1 VGINDAANQ
10 EARYMTDTVDSE
22 HDVALDALDTLSEV
36 AASSI
41 DGLTEVHAQLTQV
54 RRRRRRGWT
63 WRRIVSSEDSPNP
76 LANVTGIA
84 ANLAI
89 ASAEFR
95 RGLAHALRNEGMP
108 LTRIAPLLN
117 VSRQRIGALLRPR
130 RHGGG
135 TS

>member
-1 VGINDAANQ
+1 
-10 EARYMTDTVDSE
+10 MTETAKTE
-22 HDVALDALDTLSEV
+22 HDVALDALDTLSDV

-41 DGLTEVHAQLTQV
+41 EGLTEVHAQLAQV

-63 WRRIVSSEDSPNP
+63 WRRIVSSEESLHP
-76 LANVTGIA
+76 LTSATGIA

-95 RGLAHALRNEGMP
+95 RGLAHALRNEGMQ
-108 LTRIAPLLN
+108 LTKIAPLLD

-130 RHGGG
+130 RHNGN
-135 TS
+135 TP

>member
-1 VGINDAANQ
+1 
-10 EARYMTDTVDSE
+10 MTETADTE
-22 HDVALDALDTLSEV
+22 HDVALDALDALSDA

-41 DGLTEVHAQLTQV
+41 DGLAEVHSQLAHL

-63 WRRIVSSEDSPNP
+63 WRRIISSEDSLHP
-76 LANVTGIA
+76 LASVTRIA

-95 RGLAHALRNEGMP
+95 RGLAHALRNEGMQ
-108 LTRIAPLLN
+108 LTRIAPLLD

-130 RHGGG
+130 RRNGN
-135 TS
+135 TR